1 MLAPQGAAQANE
13 RHIMSNETKAQ
24 GEAQGTFVGIEALV
38 EATGANA
45 KDVRRWIRAQA
56 RAVGAGDT
64 LPNKGG
70 RYAFTEAQ
78 VAALARAYAASKARK
93 GTNATAQALM
103 SALGE

>member
-1 MLAPQGAAQANE
+1 MTNKTTESAEGAQA
-13 RHIMSNETKAQ
+13 TY
-24 GEAQGTFVGIEALV
+24 VGIEALV

-70 RYAFTEAQ
+70 RYAFTPEQ
-78 VAALARAYAASKARK
+78 VTRLASAYATSKARK